1 MQLRPIL
8 FSFLLL
14 FFIPSTLLSQY
25 PGDTV
30 QAEND
35 ILRSDSW
42 LGRNI
47 DSARF
52 YADRALAAC
61 SGVECRTLRRALS
74 LQGLIHAEQADY
86 NGAIPYFDSAARM
99 AWRLKDT
106 FKALAMYDN
115 SGIQLQQAGRIAE
128 AVRTHLMA
136 LKLSEGFAD
145 KGIRSDILNNLGVDF
160 QQVHDGENSIKYLK
174 QSLALANELQ
184 DAERILKTELNL
196 GSGYAQIHQ
205 FVQANQYLW
214 KVVKAC
220 TNNQQDPM
228 IHATLFDAYQNLAAS
243 YLELKQADSAIYTA
257 RLALGLL
264 NPSIE
269 VGSKAGL
276 YHVLA
281 PAYIL
286 KGQSKEAR
294 QMIDTIQSI
303 PGLDQSPEMLV
314 SYYSILYGYHRLLG
328 QHDKAYEAIDK
339 ANYLRDSLVHMAGS
353 LGSQKEV
360 IRYEVGQ
367 KALADSLRL
376 SSSLLQ
382 AELKAKTNQT
392 WLLIAIGGILLT
404 LAGGIIYFQRSKNL
418 QKQNRIIAQ
427 EKQLAEYNLSV
438 QQLKTLQAQMNPHFI
453 FNCFNTIDSY
463 ILQNK
468 KMEATQLVH
477 AFSKLTRRVL
487 EHTARNEISL
497 EEEMETLEAYL
508 TTELLRH
515 PDTFSWTI
523 QLPPELKNYQ
533 LPPLLLQPFVENAV
547 IHGIRPLKDRKGQI
561 DIEAIA
567 EKNRVILR
575 VKDNGVGRQKKD
587 SIPEQG
593 KQFHQSM
600 SMQITRERIAAM
612 YGEFKNSDFIL
623 IKDGSALEPG
633 TLVEIIVPLLRESIK
648 GSPAR

>member
-1 MQLRPIL
+1 MTVNKV
-8 FSFLLL
+8 LLL
-14 FFIPSTLLSQY
+14 LICITCCTITNFLGQSKT
-25 PGDTV
+25 DTV
-30 QAEND
+30 QAEKW
-35 ILRSDSW
+35 ILISDQW
-42 LGRNI
+42 CGRNP
-47 DSARF
+47 DSALW
-52 YADRALAAC
+52 YANQALKL
-61 SGVECRTLRRALS
+61 SGTHDSRTLRRALS
-74 LQGLIHAEQADY
+74 LKGLVLSDRGDY
-86 NGAIPYFDSAARM
+86 LGAILYFDSSANM

-106 FKALAMYDN
+106 FKALAMLDN
-115 SGIQLQQAGRIAE
+115 AGIQWQQAGRIAE
-128 AVRTHLMA
+128 AVRTHLQA
-136 LKLSEGFAD
+136 LKLAEGYAD
-145 KGIRSDILNNLGVDF
+145 KSIRSDILNNLGVDF
-160 QQVHDGENSIKYLK
+160 QRIHDGENSVKYLR
-174 QSLALANELQ
+174 QSLTIAEELQ
-184 DAERILKTELNL
+184 DADRILKTELNL

-205 FVQANQYLW
+205 FNVANRYLW
-214 KVVKAC
+214 KVIRAC
-220 TNNQQDPM
+220 EKNQDNPILQ
-228 IHATLFDAYQNLAAS
+228 ATLLDAYQNLAAS
-243 YLELKQADSAIYTA
+243 YLEMHQADSAILTA
-257 RLALGLL
+257 RLALTLL

-269 VGSKAGL
+269 PASKSGM

-281 PAYIL
+281 PAYIM
-286 KGQSKEAR
+286 KGEADEAR
-294 QMIDTIQSI
+294 KMIDTIQRI
-303 PGLDQSPEMLV
+303 PGWNQSPDQLI
-314 SYYSILYGYHRLLG
+314 SYYNILYGYHRLLG
-328 QHDKAYEAIDK
+328 QHDQAYEAIDK
-339 ANYLRDSLVHMAGS
+339 ANYLRDSMVHLAGS

-360 IRYEVGQ
+360 IRYEIGQ

-392 WLLIAIGGILLT
+392 WLLIAVGGILLA
-404 LAGGIIYFQRSKNL
+404 LAGGTIYFQRSKNL

-515 PDTFSWTI
+515 PDTFGWTI

-575 VKDNGVGRQKKD
+575 VKDNGVGRPKKD
-587 SIPEQG
+587 SFPEQG

-612 YGEFKNSDFIL
+612 YGEFKSPDFIL
-623 IKDGSALEPG
+623 ITDGSALEPG
-633 TLVEIIVPLLRESIK
+633 TLVEIIVPL
-648 GSPAR
+648 